1 MLEVGTEMT
10 VDVVDVG
17 AAVVAVDEEAA
28 VVDAVAV
35 VLVAEDVRSWRET
48 WPKLAPTCSEPK
60 RPWDEQRLRWSP
72 ARCRTRLRYPM
83 DERPKRQAPSGL
95 ASYWATLLKKK
106 NPIWRRRR
114 RKREEAAKE
123 FAASLAAR

>member
-1 MLEVGTEMT
+1 MT
-10 VDVVDVG
+10 VDVGAAVV

-28 VVDAVAV
+28 VVDVVAV
-35 VLVAEDVRSWRET
+35 VQVAEDVRSWREM

-60 RPWDEQRLRWSP
+60 RPWDEQRLRWSA

-114 RKREEAAKE
+114 RKEEAAKE